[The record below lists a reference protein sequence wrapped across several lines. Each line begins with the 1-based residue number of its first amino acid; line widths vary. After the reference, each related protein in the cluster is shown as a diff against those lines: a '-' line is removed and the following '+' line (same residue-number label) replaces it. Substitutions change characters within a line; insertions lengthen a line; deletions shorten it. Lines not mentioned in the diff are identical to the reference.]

1 MHMGIDNGM
10 YLIGNKKITAQITM
24 AVTSSIKRNQ
34 ALPHML
40 LSGTPGCGKTSTAQE
55 IGKLRKVKTITLLN
69 NNLKGKDSI
78 NDLIYKL
85 NYDNYDDKGNRVGPI
100 NPTIIFIDEIHRL
113 SLETQEVLGVLME
126 NFYVDSNTPGKIF
139 WVPYFTLVGATTDDG
154 KLSKP
159 FRDRFKLVLNFNPYD
174 YDTSIEIV
182 KYHAKKLGIR
192 ITIEG
197 IKEIA
202 KRGKGIPRIM
212 IRYLEN
218 ARDFAIT
225 IDTKLITSKVME
237 ECFDLIG
244 IDSNGLSAAEIKIL
258 RLLSEVNQP
267 VGLDSLAI
275 AINESK
281 KTLTDTIEPYL
292 IQQQLMIRTGKGR
305 TITTK
310 GLDYLSRSD
319 QVGKTVI
326 KKEIESG
333 YERT

>member
-1 MHMGIDNGM
+1 M
-10 YLIGNKKITAQITM
+10 YLIGNKKITAQINM
-24 AVTSSIKRNQ
+24 ALESSIKRNQ

-40 LSGTPGCGKTSTAQE
+40 LSGTSGCGKTSTAQE

-69 NNLKGKDSI
+69 NNLKNKESI

-85 NYDNYDDKGNRVGPI
+85 DYDNYDSKGNRIGPI
-100 NPTIIFIDEIHRL
+100 SPTIIFIDEIHRL

-126 NFYVDSNTPGKIF
+126 NFYMDSNTPGKIF
-139 WVPYFTLVGATTDDG
+139 WVPYFTLIGATTDDG

-159 FRDRFKLVLNFNPYD
+159 FRDRFKLILNFNPYN
-174 YDTSIEIV
+174 YDTSIDII
-182 KYHAKKLGIR
+182 KYHATKMKIK

-202 KRGKGIPRIM
+202 QRGKGIPRIM

-218 ARDFAIT
+218 IRDFSFT
-225 IDTKLITSKVME
+225 IGTNLITKKTVE
-237 ECFDLIG
+237 NCFDLIG
-244 IDSNGLSAAEIKIL
+244 IDNNGLSISELKIL
-258 RLLSEVNQP
+258 RILSEINQP

-281 KTLTDTIEPYL
+281 KTLTDSIEPYL

-305 TITTK
+305 TITAK
-310 GLDYLSRSD
+310 GLDYLSKSD
-319 QVGKTVI
+319 QIDKMAI
-326 KKEIESG
+326 KKEIEAG
-333 YERT
+333 YVRD